1 MGNLLLRR
9 SVGCET
15 EMGTAEL
22 GRELN
27 DEEVTEQVLVPPRG
41 MMGDKEGVV
50 LVDIFCVFFTS
61 TIFCFLTS
69 FEFSDSRELI
79 QVLYF

>member
-1 MGNLLLRR
+1 MDNLLLRR

-22 GRELN
+22 RESN
-27 DEEVTEQVLVPPRG
+27 EEEITEQVLVPPRG
-41 MMGDKEGVV
+41 KMGDQEGMV
-50 LVDIFCVFFTS
+50 LVDIFCVFYTF

-69 FEFSDSRELI
+69 FDLQI
-79 QVLYF
+79 QES